1 MWVDNAQNTL
11 RFRNALALLQAGGY
25 DVDLHQDRM
34 LLRTARTGREWL
46 CETLEDFDTACAF
59 HAWEA
64 MGRPSVP
71 RRFMAWTDAVS
82 YEPSIQRAL
91 NTFYEN
97 GYAVRIARGRIDY
110 VDRMG
115 CNWAFWSRDEFIAGA
130 AALGSEHF
138 SPSRSL
144 PSSGNAGLGVGGG
157 PERPPVNET
166 RDSKLKPTA
175 PMAPSLPSGEMAAL
189 AKMRQRLVSME
200 ARATAAERRAAEL
213 VNGDAGYQQLKAA
226 LLTKYDPAR
235 GRAGVEEKN
244 RRNRMR
250 AWLLRLC
257 NTIEGAAGRRG

>member
-64 MGRPSVP
+64 MGRTSAP
-71 RRFMAWTDAVS
+71 RRSMVWTDAVS
-82 YEPSIQRAL
+82 HEPSIQRAL

-115 CNWAFWSRDEFIAGA
+115 CNWAFWTRDEFIAGA
-130 AALGSEHF
+130 AALGSEHS
-138 SPSRSL
+138 SPAKSL
-144 PSSGNAGLGVGGG
+144 PSARSAGLGFGGT
-157 PERPPVNET
+157 PEHPPVNGT
-166 RDSKLKPTA
+166 RDSKLKPAA

-235 GRAGVEEKN
+235 GRASVEEKN
-244 RRNRMR
+244 RCNRMR

-257 NTIEGAAGRRG
+257 NTIEGDAGRRG

>member
-25 DVDLHQDRM
+25 DVDLHQGRM

-59 HAWEA
+59 HAFEA
-64 MGRPSVP
+64 MGRTSAP
-71 RRFMAWTDAVS
+71 RRSMIWTDAVS
-82 YEPSIQRAL
+82 HDPSIQRAL

-97 GYAVRIARGRIDY
+97 GYAVRIACGRIDY

-115 CNWAFWSRDEFIAGA
+115 CNWAFWTRDEFIAGA
-130 AALGSEHF
+130 AALGSEHS
-138 SPSRSL
+138 SPTKSL
-144 PSSGNAGLGVGGG
+144 PSARSAGLGFGGA

-166 RDSKLKPTA
+166 RDSKLKPAA

-257 NTIEGAAGRRG
+257 NTIEGDAGRRG

>member
-1 MWVDNAQNTL
+1 MWVDVAQNTL

-25 DVDLHQDRM
+25 DVELRQDQM
-34 LLRTARTGREWL
+34 FLRTARPGREWL
-46 CETLEDFDTACAF
+46 CENLEEFHNACSF

-64 MGRPSVP
+64 MGRTSVP
-71 RRFMAWTDAVS
+71 RRPVAWTDAVS
-82 YEPSIQRAL
+82 HEPSIQRAL

-115 CNWAFWSRDEFIAGA
+115 CNWAFWTREEFVAGA
-130 AALGSEHF
+130 AALVSERSSPAKALPCSWAARLGAGGVAEF
-138 SPSRSL
+138 TSVSEGRERKVSPSAPPSPFL
-144 PSSGNAGLGVGGG
+144 PN
-157 PERPPVNET
+157 
-166 RDSKLKPTA
+166 
-175 PMAPSLPSGEMAAL
+175 GEMAAL

-213 VNGDAGYQQLKAA
+213 LNEDTGYKQLKAA
-226 LLTKYDPAR
+226 LLTKNDPMR
-235 GRAGVEEKN
+235 GRPGIEEKA

-257 NTIEGAAGRRG
+257 NTIEGAAGRRV